1 MIEAAA
7 RVSLVMIP
15 PFVSTIEAV
24 APPSRSAELDQ
35 DWLVIRGIRLHID
48 LDAA

>member
-24 APPSRSAELDQ
+24 ALP
-35 DWLVIRGIRLHID
+35 
-48 LDAA
+48 